1 MLISLNGPQ
10 RERFRKDLQRH
21 RDTFSLNDA
30 DYSARVLK
38 ISLNTLKRC
47 LLPKAQHPLT
57 LKRSTFISV
66 FANAELDPKRYGLI
80 AALPAQGSEFGGYQK
95 KDYDFLCGRHFIYR
109 RSFLTAKNI
118 NRCILEIS
126 VNDMKECLSFR
137 EVQHYVSNS
146 GVRDEQHYSGDIYM
160 NRERSILSL
169 PAYFEGQVRLTL
181 IHIPQVPQKK
191 EQLKMRG
198 ALLTFGVPKGFWQP
212 TAACVFI
219 EGPIVTKH
227 GNLRDLSLT
236 ISEGDDRYD
245 ELSAELAHT
254 EEHATII
261 TPLIWHKAQASLL
274 VSPRTSMS
282 RRAKVQQ
289 R

>member
-1 MLISLNGPQ
+1 MLIRLKGQ
-10 RERFRKDLQRH
+10 YRERFRKDLQRH
-21 RDTFSLNDA
+21 RETYSLNDA
-30 DYSARVLK
+30 DYSALILK

-47 LLPKAQHPLT
+47 LQPKAKDSLL

-66 FANAELDPKRYGLI
+66 FTNAKLDPKRYGLF

-109 RSFLTAKNI
+109 RSFLTAQNI

-126 VNDMKECLSFR
+126 ANDVKECLSFH
-137 EVQHYVSNS
+137 EVQHYVSDS

-191 EQLKMRG
+191 EPLKMRG

-219 EGPIVTKH
+219 EGPVRTKQ
-227 GNLRDLSLT
+227 GNPKDLSLT
-236 ISEGDDRYD
+236 IREGDERYD

-261 TPLIWHKAQASLL
+261 TPLIWHKARFSQVLPHEA
-274 VSPRTSMS
+274 PTA
-282 RRAKVQQ
+282 RARVQQ

>member
-47 LLPKAQHPLT
+47 LLPKAQNPLT

-137 EVQHYVSNS
+137 EAQHYVSDS

-169 PAYFEGQVRLTL
+169 PAYFEGQVRLTS
-181 IHIPQVPQKK
+181 IHIRKSHRRRTVEDARRLADVWGAQR
-191 EQLKMRG
+191 LLATYGRLCLHRG
-198 ALLTFGVPKGFWQP
+198 AYRYEAWEFEGLVPDHQ
-212 TAACVFI
+212 
-219 EGPIVTKH
+219 
-227 GNLRDLSLT
+227 
-236 ISEGDDRYD
+236 
-245 ELSAELAHT
+245 
-254 EEHATII
+254 
-261 TPLIWHKAQASLL
+261 
-274 VSPRTSMS
+274 
-282 RRAKVQQ
+282 RR